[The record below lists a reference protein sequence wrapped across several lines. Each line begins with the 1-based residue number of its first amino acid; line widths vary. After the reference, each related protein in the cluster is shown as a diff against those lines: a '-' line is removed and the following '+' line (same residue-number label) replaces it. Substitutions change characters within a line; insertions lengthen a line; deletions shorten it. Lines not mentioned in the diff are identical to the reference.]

1 MKLTPNIDELG
12 RKSRLIGGIVA
23 SLCAIGLI
31 IAWAFTGSR
40 TMLVSGIILGIT
52 GPFMIFEAAHGWC
65 ALRAMGIKTP
75 R

>member
-1 MKLTPNIDELG
+1 MKLTPNIDDLG
-12 RKSRLIGGIVA
+12 RKSRLIGGILLSSV
-23 SLCAIGLI
+23 AIGLI

-40 TMLVSGIILGIT
+40 AMLIAGIVLCII

-75 R
+75 M

>member
-1 MKLTPNIDELG
+1 M
-12 RKSRLIGGIVA
+12 LITGIV
-23 SLCAIGLI
+23 LC
-31 IAWAFTGSR
+31 
-40 TMLVSGIILGIT
+40 IT

>member
-12 RKSRLIGGIVA
+12 RKSRLIGGVIA
-23 SLCAIGLI
+23 SLCAVGLI
-31 IAWAFTGSR
+31 IAWAFMGSR
-40 TMLVSGIILGIT
+40 SILVIGIILGIT

>member
-1 MKLTPNIDELG
+1 MKLTRNIDDLG
-12 RKSRLIGGIVA
+12 RKSRLIGGIIA
-23 SLCAIGLI
+23 SLCALALI

-40 TMLVSGIILGIT
+40 AMLITGIVLCIT
-52 GPFMIFEAAHGWC
+52 GPFMIFEAARGWC